1 MKRLETEHGI
11 SALTRVFGVSRSA
24 YAQWKKREPSAR
36 EQANRKLD
44 GQIREVFGEHRS
56 RYGSPR
62 VSRVL
67 QARQVICGENR
78 VTRRMKV
85 LGLAARKKRGFVP
98 RTTDSRHGGPIA
110 ANRLLESVA
119 PCRIDQVWR
128 GDMTYIAT
136 GEGWL
141 YLAAVLDGY
150 SRRLLGWATDER
162 MGSALVCEALEG
174 ARRQR
179 GEVRGVIVHTD
190 RGSQYASADYRSVLK
205 TLGATASMSRKA
217 NCYDNAA
224 MESFWSTLKT
234 ELFGDNLPATRTQA
248 RTMIFEYIEIFYNRR
263 RLHSSLGFTSPVD
276 FENNLN

>member
-24 YAQWKKREPSAR
+24 YADWKKREPSAR
-36 EQANRKLD
+36 EQANGKLD

-78 VTRRMKV
+78 VARRMKV

-110 ANRLLESVA
+110 ANLLLESA
-119 PCRIDQVWR
+119 PPAGIDQVWR

-190 RGSQYASADYRSVLK
+190 LGSQYASADYRSVLK